1 MTTPWDDRINTLG
14 VELVGEV
21 ASRTMREAQVAE
33 DYHNAWVSGAAS
45 AYAEVQKF
53 IASKRSVAG
62 PYDDLRALED
72 MQRWLG
78 DMIRS
83 VHETATRT
91 DG

>member
-1 MTTPWDDRINTLG
+1 MDLDHQINTIG

-21 ASRTMREAQVAE
+21 HSRTMREAQVAE

-45 AYAEVQKF
+45 AYAEVGKF

-62 PYDDLRALED
+62 AYDDLRALDD
-72 MQRWLG
+72 MERWLG

-83 VHETATRT
+83 VHEARLRT
-91 DG
+91 ETHD